1 MGYKILKITAKI
13 MEGVGF
19 MSMMLGGAGMDNDSI
34 LLPLIMAFGGIGIM
48 VAGCQIDEIIA

>member
-19 MSMMLGGAGMDNDSI
+19 MSMMLGGSGMDNDSI

-48 VAGCQIDEIIA
+48 AAGCQIDEIIA